1 MKKIAVLFLALALL
15 LTACGAPTPI
25 VITATPEPVQA
36 TDVPAATDIPATDVP
51 AAAPTDT
58 LAPAAATDTPAPAA
72 VATDT
77 PAPAAATNTT
87 APGVVATNT
96 KPPAMGG
103 DVFTDLTRDIDAFSF
118 KCSPSQIHLSLKSI
132 NSAITGV
139 TVYYR
144 VVSKDSAALPGPM
157 IAGPEMVSDKK
168 GNFTLEF
175 SALQI
180 NPDLRLANG
189 WFEYQFVGLNKSGNV
204 VGRSD
209 KITQQV
215 TFTLECP

>member
-36 TDVPAATDIPATDVP
+36 TDVPAPTDVPATDVP

-77 PAPAAATNTT
+77 PAPAAATNT
-87 APGVVATNT
+87 PGAAATNT
-96 KPPAMGG
+96 KPPAVGG
-103 DVFTDLTRDIDAFSF
+103 DVFSDITRDIDAFSF

-132 NSAITGV
+132 NSAITKV
-139 TVYYR
+139 TVFYR
-144 VVSKDSAALPGPM
+144 VVSKDSAALPGAM
-157 IAGPEMVSDKK
+157 ITGPEMVSDKK

-180 NPDLRLANG
+180 NPDFRLANG
-189 WFEYQFVGLNKSGNV
+189 WFDYQFVGLNKSGNV